1 MLQGFRDFILRG
13 NVVELAVAVV
23 IGTAFNAIVTVLV
36 EALINPLIALF
47 FDASSLQDALQV
59 TVPTLLGGESTS
71 ATFAFGAVL
80 AAVINFL
87 VVAAAVYF
95 VIVLPMNKVN
105 EMRKARAGV
114 VEEAVPA
121 PTQEQLL
128 TEIRDLLA
136 QRSDR

>member
-47 FDASSLQDALQV
+47 FDASRLQDALQV
-59 TVPTLLGGESTS
+59 TVPTLLDGES
-71 ATFAFGAVL
+71 TFAFGAVL

-105 EMRKARAGV
+105 DMRKARAGV
-114 VEEAVPA
+114 VEETVPA

-136 QRSDR
+136 QRSAR

>member
-36 EALINPLIALF
+36 DALINPLIALF
-47 FDASSLQDALQV
+47 FDASRLQDALKV
-59 TVPTLLGGESTS
+59 TVPTLFDGTS
-71 ATFAFGAVL
+71 TFAFGAVI

-105 EMRKARAGV
+105 DMRKARAGIA
-114 VEEAVPA
+114 EEAVPA

>member
-1 MLQGFRDFILRG
+1 MLQGFKDFILRG

-36 EALINPLIALF
+36 DALITPLVGLF
-47 FDASSLQDALQV
+47 FNADSLADSLRV
-59 TVPTLLGGESTS
+59 TVPTLLGGSS
-71 ATFAFGAVL
+71 TFAFGAVL
-80 AAVINFL
+80 AAAINFL

-95 VIVLPMNKVN
+95 VIVLPMNTFN
-105 EMRKARAGV
+105 ERRQAKLGV
-114 VEEAVPA
+114 AEETPA

-136 QRSDR
+136 KQATN